1 MNEVRKAVTND
12 DISDQ
17 ENARFLF
24 GGGFVEVR
32 SAKAVLPQFGFH
44 KKMATEP
51 QHGCGCEGRGAFPA
65 MGEAA

>member
-24 GGGFVEVR
+24 GGGRRGEKR
-32 SAKAVLPQFGFH
+32 
-44 KKMATEP
+44 
-51 QHGCGCEGRGAFPA
+51 EGRSPA
-65 MGEAA
+65 I